1 MNPSDDSLDH
11 NNDPL
16 TRIRD
21 AYTLSC
27 TPEDTPEVDQVIV
40 SNFLRILAEV
50 AVNIA
55 SRGSNNAQSKG

>member
-1 MNPSDDSLDH
+1 MNHYDDSLDR

-21 AYTLSC
+21 TYTLSS
-27 TPEDTPEVDQVIV
+27 TPEDTAEVDQVIV
-40 SNFLRILAEV
+40 NNFLRILAEV

-55 SRGSNNAQSKG
+55 SRGSSNDQSAR